1 LSEQSDALNRTA
13 RERGVLLAD
22 DVMISAVPPGAG
34 AAESVGRDLPR
45 VLLPRNGQQISSF
58 ASKLSAIIGA
68 NGMFARS
75 AIPVTI
81 DPESGSIAIMD
92 APRFQSYVESHAKTC
107 VRRIVTRGEIRIPVD
122 VPTSMTANEARAVL
136 RADSFRFPLRKL
148 KRVNLVRLPAMRADG
163 RIELLPE
170 GYDAESEIF
179 TMASGLE
186 YDETMPLGQ
195 AIKILDDLL
204 KEFPF
209 ENDRSKAVH
218 VLAMLALFGF
228 SLQPASANR
237 MSFMYR
243 ANMPRAGK
251 GLLVQTAIVPSCGP
265 VSVEPICEGEEFR
278 KILDSSALSGAHYI
292 FLDEIENKLVNRTL
306 NAFMTA
312 NTWSGRLFH
321 SQNKFAVARTS
332 IVFLAGNNV
341 ELSSDLAGRCLVVD
355 LYVSEAD
362 PQRRKIERVIDGS
375 YLARPEV
382 RADILGSL
390 LALTK
395 GWDRA
400 GRPAAT
406 SAFAG
411 FTDFARVLGGIVQ
424 HAGFGDPMACA
435 ADDFDPDVRDM
446 TAIVSRLAENVRHRY
461 QYKFGEVI
469 KVCRDLDAFS
479 WHLQGKLV
487 KNKTDD
493 TAGAEHFEL
502 TPANKSWFG
511 KLLSDRFG
519 GTTFTLPDHRRVVFG
534 ARGKNR
540 SRTYSIEVVLSPDAT
555 ASRVS

>member
-1 LSEQSDALNRTA
+1 MSEQSDALNKTA
-13 RERGVLLAD
+13 RERGVIID
-22 DVMISAVPPGAG
+22 DVMTPAVPPGAAG
-34 AAESVGRDLPR
+34 AKSVGRDLPR

-68 NGMFARS
+68 NGMFQRS

-81 DPESGSIAIMD
+81 DPESGAIAIMD

-107 VRRIVTRGEIRIPVD
+107 VRRNVTHGDPVD
-122 VPTSMTANEARAVL
+122 VLTSMSANEARAVL

-148 KRVNLVRLPAMRADG
+148 QRVNSVRLPAMRANG

-186 YDETMPLGQ
+186 YDETMTLNQ

-228 SLQPASANR
+228 SLQPTSANR

-265 VSVEPICEGEEFR
+265 VSVEAIAEGEEFR
-278 KILDSSALSGAHYI
+278 KILDSSALSGSHYL

-341 ELSSDLAGRCLVVD
+341 ELSSDLAGRCLVCD
-355 LYVSEAD
+355 LYVSEAN
-362 PQRRKIERVIDGS
+362 PQRRKISRVIDGN

-382 RADILGSL
+382 RADILGAL

-400 GRPAAT
+400 GRPPAT

-411 FTDFARVLGGIVQ
+411 FTDFARVIGGIVQ

-435 ADDFDPDVRDM
+435 ADDFDPEVQDM
-446 TAIVSRLAENVRHRY
+446 TAVVSRLAENVSHRW

-487 KNKTDD
+487 KNRTDD

-502 TPANKSWFG
+502 SPSSKSWFG

-555 ASRVS
+555 ASRVP